1 MALIIKRIG
10 LLGTLVFGMMLT
22 SFAQD
27 RDLTSGSSSGSIRPD
42 VLDTRAVPKTRMRN
56 AKERAELV
64 AEFDSFRGAEAL
76 LNTPSFDTLKNDYKT
91 TLEQL
96 AAEKS
101 IVKDL
106 TPLKYLVF
114 ELMSRDLAANGAA
127 TPDKLADEIMSSY
140 VRTGQFMSPLLNI
153 GMSRSDVKEA
163 ERNAVHA
170 VKNLKRGTTK

>member
-1 MALIIKRIG
+1 MVLIIKRMG
-10 LLGTLVFGMMLT
+10 FAATLVLVTMLT

-42 VLDTRAVPKTRMRN
+42 VLDSRSAPRARMRN
-56 AKERAELV
+56 PKQRAELV

-76 LNTPSFDTLKNDYKT
+76 LNAPSFETLKNDYKS

-101 IVKDL
+101 IVNDL

-114 ELMSRDLAANGAA
+114 ELMSKNLATNRAA
-127 TPDKLADEIMSSY
+127 TPDELADQIINSY

-153 GMSRSDVKEA
+153 GVSRSDVKEA